1 MRGREPLGLAIVIL
15 LSIFGNVDGGFPNS
29 SQIER
34 AYNFLISLYNPNLG
48 LVCESYEAPFNTT
61 YWIYSDNLIVSYALA
76 PYSPYYS
83 RIINETVRRYMVEA
97 GVGMPHKFEVLF
109 GYDIPD
115 TILSSNVYIIEDH
128 GNYVIKIDRADGEP
142 LRVEDYADLCFYK
155 ALDCYFEGE
164 FDRAKHH
171 FEIGYNMFDGIGFY
185 DKATKVDGLYANYK
199 LALCIYTAKVLGLS
213 REEYPALDIM
223 ERRLWEAQNER
234 GGIIT
239 HRDLEGNLVGLANA
253 ETTALTLLIYND
265 ELIRSL
271 NPNLNEGN
279 NWGLSQYFGIGVFIG
294 LVLWCLYKWL
304 FKVLSVRSR
313 WRL

>member
-1 MRGREPLGLAIVIL
+1 MRGRKPLGLAIIIL
-15 LSIFGNVDGGFPNS
+15 LSISGNVDGGFPNS
-29 SQIER
+29 SRIER

-76 PYSPYYS
+76 PYSPYHS

-97 GVGMPHKFEVLF
+97 DVGMPHKFEVLF

-115 TILSSNVYIIEDH
+115 EISSSNIYVIEEHED
-128 GNYVIKIDRADGEP
+128 YVIKIDRADGEP
-142 LRVEDYADLCFYK
+142 LRIEDYADLCFYK

-164 FDRAKHH
+164 SDSAKRY
-171 FEIGYNMFDGIGFY
+171 FETGYNMFDGIGFY
-185 DKATKVDGLYANYK
+185 DKATREDGLYANYK

-213 REEYPALDIM
+213 REDYPALAIM
-223 ERRLWEAQNER
+223 ERQLWEAQDER
-234 GGIIT
+234 GGIVT
-239 HRDLEGNLVGLANA
+239 HRDLEGNLIGLANA

-279 NWGLSQYFGIGVFIG
+279 NWGLIQYFGISIFIG

-304 FKVLSVRSR
+304 FKVLPMR